1 MLMGSRYIQTKIFGA
16 EDSPLN
22 VVSGNVEANVS
33 LIQGKPGGRG
43 PSGKEGQKGAKV
55 S

>member
-1 MLMGSRYIQTKIFGA
+1 MVQN
-16 EDSPLN
+16 DSPLN
-22 VVSGNVEANVS
+22 LVSGIMEANVS

-43 PSGKEGQKGAKV
+43 PSGKDGQKGVKV